1 MKELYTAV
9 ELKRLISQGEGQ
21 FIEFKSLWDLKEG
34 QGKSL
39 SRRAVR
45 DFVAE
50 YVAAFA
56 NADGGVLL
64 LGVDDD
70 GTPSGHSY
78 PDEAVRD
85 IIAVPE
91 RRLRPAIQI
100 DVQQLSLNGRK
111 IIVFQIPIAPDAV
124 TGRTPSHTGMIMV
137 LR

>member
-1 MKELYTAV
+1 MKELYSTA
-9 ELKRLISQGEGQ
+9 ELKRLIGQGEGQ
-21 FIEFKSLWDLKEG
+21 FIEFKSLWDLKDG
-34 QGKSL
+34 QRKSL

-45 DFVAE
+45 DFAAE

-91 RRLRPAIQI
+91 RRLRHAMQI
-100 DVQQLSLNGRK
+100 DVQQLSLDDHK
-111 IIVFQIPIAPDAV
+111 IIVFQIPIAPEAV
-124 TGRTPSHTGMIMV
+124 MV
-137 LR
+137 DGDGFPPIG